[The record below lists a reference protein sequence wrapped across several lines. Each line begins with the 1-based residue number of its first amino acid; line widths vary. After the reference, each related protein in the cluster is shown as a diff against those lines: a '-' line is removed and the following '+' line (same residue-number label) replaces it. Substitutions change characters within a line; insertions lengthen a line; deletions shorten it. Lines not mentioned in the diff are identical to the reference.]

1 MNLPYTMGES
11 TIYIYISRRQR
22 YTRIPGQRQ
31 KQLQKWAA
39 WFKELGHLL
48 ESAGMVVKGN
58 QKIDREVD
66 NAREEGSGDIKKAV
80 RHHGSR

>member
-1 MNLPYTMGES
+1 
-11 TIYIYISRRQR
+11 
-22 YTRIPGQRQ
+22 
-31 KQLQKWAA
+31 
-39 WFKELGHLL
+39 
-48 ESAGMVVKGN
+48 MVVKGN